1 MSNQNS
7 LQVVSPAALA
17 KAEQDFSAVC
27 MQAQE
32 LKLAE
37 NAGAAFRAVGVVTSL
52 RQILTDEIMNAVFMP
67 LMNTSIGFL
76 TDKDPNVTNKKT
88 GMPNQPYSVAIV
100 RDCLIDAVMR
110 GLLPTGNQFNIIA
123 GRQYTTNEGYSYLLK
138 KLNVRHMISKSIL
151 PAAPNAPFV
160 DVKCSIAYFVN
171 GEVGKPFSI
180 TVQCKQ
186 DAYSSPDQIKGK
198 ADRKAKKTLYE
209 FITGEDVRDG
219 DVVSADDDLPV
230 DDQAQPE
237 APSVEDKK
245 QALREKGNTNNGNLW

>member
-1 MSNQNS
+1 MDNNNS
-7 LQVVSPAALA
+7 LQVISPAVLA

-27 MQAQE
+27 TQAQE

-52 RQILTDEIMNAVFMP
+52 RQILTDEIMNAVFIP
-67 LMNTSIGFL
+67 LMNTTVGFL
-76 TDKDPNVTNKKT
+76 TDHDPNKPNKQGVKPAAYST
-88 GMPNQPYSVAIV
+88 GVV
-100 RDCLIDAVMR
+100 RDCLIDAVMK
-110 GLLPTGNQFNIIA
+110 GVLPTGNQFNIIA
-123 GRQYTTNEGYSYLLK
+123 SRMYITNEGYSYLLK
-138 KLNVRHMISKSIL
+138 KLNVRHMISKAIL
-151 PAAPNAPFV
+151 PAPPNAPFV
-160 DVKCSIAYFVN
+160 DVKCCINYFLN

-219 DVVSADDDLPV
+219 DVVSADEDLPV
-230 DDQAQPE
+230 DDQLQPAKQPSIEERKE
-237 APSVEDKK
+237 AMRTSGAAPDK
-245 QALREKGNTNNGNLW
+245 LL

>member
-1 MSNQNS
+1 MEKNNS
-7 LQVVSPAALA
+7 LQVVSPAVLA
-17 KAEQDFSAVC
+17 KAEQDFAAVC
-27 MQAQE
+27 SQAQE

-52 RQILTDEIMNAVFMP
+52 RQILTDDIMNAVFMP

-76 TDKDPNVTNKKT
+76 TDHDPNKTDKKT
-88 GMPNQPYSVAIV
+88 GRPGVPYSVSVV

-138 KLNVRHMISKSIL
+138 KLNVRHMISKAIL
-151 PAAPNAPFV
+151 PSAPNAPFV
-160 DVKCSIAYFVN
+160 DVKCNISYLVN
-171 GEVGKPFSI
+171 GEPGKSFSI

-186 DAYSSPDQIKGK
+186 DNFSSPDQIKGK

-230 DDQAQPE
+230 DDQTQPAQP
-237 APSVEDKK
+237 SVDDRR
-245 QALREKGNTNNGNLW
+245 QAMRDRNMELNKLL

>member
-1 MSNQNS
+1 MSNNNS
-7 LQVVSPAALA
+7 LLVISPAVLA

-27 MQAQE
+27 QQAQE

-52 RQILTDEIMNAVFMP
+52 RQILTDEIMEAVFMP

-76 TDKDPNVTNKKT
+76 TDKDPNKTDKRT
-88 GMPNQPYSVAIV
+88 GMPGKPYPVAVV
-100 RDCLIDAVMR
+100 RDCIIDAVTK

-138 KLNVRHMISKSIL
+138 KLNVRHMISKAIL
-151 PAAPNAPFV
+151 PCPPNAPFV
-160 DVKCSIAYFVN
+160 DVKCSINYFVN
-171 GEVGKPFSI
+171 GELGKPFSI

-230 DDQAQPE
+230 DEQPQ
-237 APSVEDKK
+237 PSVEDRK
-245 QALREKGNTNNGNLW
+245 AEMRENDSTAPTLL

>member
-1 MSNQNS
+1 MDNT
-7 LQVVSPAALA
+7 LQTIPANVLA
-17 KAEQDFSAVC
+17 KAEQDFAAVC
-27 MQAQE
+27 TQAQE

-52 RQILTDEIMNAVFMP
+52 RQILTDDIMNAVFMP
-67 LMNTSIGFL
+67 LANTSIGFL
-76 TDKDPNVTNKKT
+76 TDKDPNRVDKRT
-88 GMPNQPYSVAIV
+88 GRPGEPYPVSVV

-138 KLNVRHMISKSIL
+138 KLNVRHMISKAIL
-151 PAAPNAPFV
+151 PAPPNAPFV
-160 DVKCSIAYFVN
+160 DVKCTINYFLN

-230 DDQAQPE
+230 DDQAQPS
-237 APSVEDKK
+237 APSVEERR
-245 QALREKGNTNNGNLW
+245 AAMRGSNNQPDRLL

>member
-1 MSNQNS
+1 MDNNNS
-7 LQVVSPAALA
+7 LQVISPEALA
-17 KAEQDFSAVC
+17 KAEQDFSTVC

-37 NAGAAFRAVGVVTSL
+37 NASAAFRAVSVVTSL

-67 LMNTSIGFL
+67 LMNTTVGFL
-76 TDKDPNVTNKKT
+76 TDHDPNKPNKQ
-88 GMPNQPYSVAIV
+88 GVRPAPYSVAIV
-100 RDCLIDAVMR
+100 RDCLIDAVMK

-138 KLNVRHMISKSIL
+138 KLNVRHMISKAIL

-160 DVKCSIAYFVN
+160 DVKCSINYFVN
-171 GEVGKPFSI
+171 GEVGKPFTI

-186 DAYSSPDQIKGK
+186 DAFASPDQIKGK

-219 DVVSADDDLPV
+219 DVVSADEDLPV
-230 DDQAQPE
+230 DDQLQPQ
-237 APSVEDKK
+237 PSIEERK
-245 QALREKGNTNNGNLW
+245 QAMRERMNNDKLFDAE